1 MEPRRIVLDLGT
13 GSGILAMAATFLG
26 ARAVHACDVDAVALE
41 VARENLDRNS
51 AQPVG
56 LFCGSIDSIASDT
69 VGFLLCNLTADVI
82 VENLPEIQRALKPH
96 GIVVFSGI
104 LNSQSW
110 DVRQRAKELGLTVLQ
125 EKTRGEWCALVMRKD
140 GR

>member
-1 MEPRRIVLDLGT
+1 
-13 GSGILAMAATFLG
+13 
-26 ARAVHACDVDAVALE
+26 
-41 VARENLDRNS
+41 
-51 AQPVG
+51 
-56 LFCGSIDSIASDT
+56 
-69 VGFLLCNLTADVI
+69 VGFLLCNLTADSI
-82 VENLPEIQRALKPH
+82 VENLPEIQRALKPR

-110 DVRQRAKELGLTVLQ
+110 DVRQVAKDLGLTVLQ